1 MNRFVIAEPELCN
14 GCNTCMAACS
24 ALHRA
29 AGLQAHPRLAVTRTA
44 AVTAPVLCRHC
55 DDAPCARVCPV
66 AAISL
71 SGHSVDLNETLCI
84 GCKLCAIA
92 CPFGAIQ
99 LSGTPCGGVAAVS
112 PAWQPPPAETEPAAA
127 PRDSN
132 ATLSS
137 LLAWEPGVKAIA
149 IKCDLCQGL
158 ADGPECMRVCPTRAL
173 RMEDNDALARAA
185 DVRRQA
191 ALFALGAEWDMPE
204 ERP

>member
-1 MNRFVIAEPELCN
+1 
-14 GCNTCMAACS
+14 MAACS

-44 AVTAPVLCRHC
+44 SVTAPVLCRHC

-71 SGHSVDLNETLCI
+71 SGRSVDLNETLCI

-99 LSGTPCGGVAAVS
+99 LSGTPCDGVAAVS
-112 PAWQPPPAETEPAAA
+112 PAWQAPQAEAGPSAA
-127 PRDSN
+127 PHNSN
-132 ATLSS
+132 ATLSP

-158 ADGPECMRVCPTRAL
+158 ADGPECMRVCPTQAL
-173 RMEDNDALARAA
+173 RLEDNDALARAA
-185 DVRRQA
+185 SPRRQA
-191 ALFALGAEWDMPE
+191 ALHSLGEDVNLPE
-204 ERP
+204 ERS